1 MTVWGCFAI
10 IINVV
15 ATTATQTLKTTTT
28 ILENDTEIKS
38 FCTRN
43 NDARALKGATTA
55 SSVRF
60 LMS

>member
-1 MTVWGCFAI
+1 MTVGWYPAI

-15 ATTATQTLKTTTT
+15 ASTAHKLSKTTAA

-43 NDARALKGATTA
+43 NDARALNGATTA